1 MIEIENRIINIDD
14 INYVDYDNNM
24 LILKNNE
31 KIKIKEID
39 EVVKKIA
46 AQIV

>member
-1 MIEIENRIINIDD
+1 MIEIENRIINTND
-14 INYVDYDNNM
+14 INYVDCDNNM

-39 EVVKKIA
+39 EAVKKIVA
-46 AQIV
+46 